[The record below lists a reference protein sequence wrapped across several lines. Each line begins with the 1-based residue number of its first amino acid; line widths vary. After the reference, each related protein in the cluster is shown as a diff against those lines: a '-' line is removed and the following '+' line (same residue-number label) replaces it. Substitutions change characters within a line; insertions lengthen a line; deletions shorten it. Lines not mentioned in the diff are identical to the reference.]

1 MYFNS
6 ITTGAN
12 SEAGI
17 AYLSGAAQVYWG
29 SWCSICAVFCRSL
42 SFFLLIVVSVLQFGS
57 WLPLCHFQFTAP
69 DYHFVIF
76 NLRIP
81 ITTLLSSIYGSWLPL
96 CYLQFTAHY
105 YHFVIFN
112 LRFLITTLL
121 SSIYGYWL
129 PLCYLQTS
137 LANNKYVR
145 GNLHNHINNYI
156 MYWVRKPTK
165 AIQHIIVSSN

>member
-6 ITTGAN
+6 ITTGDN

-17 AYLSGAAQVYWG
+17 AYLSGAAQIYWS

-42 SFFLLIVVSVLQFGS
+42 SFFLLIVVSVLQF
-57 WLPLCHFQFTAP
+57 TAP

-76 NLRIP
+76 NLRFLITALSSSIYGSWLP
-81 ITTLLSSIYGSWLPL
+81 RCYLQFTAPGYHFVIFNLRLLITTLLSSIYGSWLPL
-96 CYLQFTAHY
+96 YYLQFTAHY

-121 SSIYGYWL
+121 SS
-129 PLCYLQTS
+129 
-137 LANNKYVR
+137 
-145 GNLHNHINNYI
+145 NLSC
-156 MYWVRKPTK
+156 K
-165 AIQHIIVSSN
+165 Q